1 MRVASV
7 RELLKDE
14 ALTGLTVTETGS
26 IHSHSE
32 SAAFNEGHY
41 DCIKKIAKI
50 DPAILV
56 DRKRYLSEFRKT
68 LRSTAGNVVG
78 TDRDKPL
85 SIMGITASWTLYCSI
100 LTGLMSLAVTLA
112 SQVANHSSL
121 A

>member
-1 MRVASV
+1 MRDEEKIDSDVRVASV

-56 DRKRYLSEFRKT
+56 DRKRYLSEFEED
-68 LRSTAGNVVG
+68 AQI
-78 TDRDKPL
+78 D
-85 SIMGITASWTLYCSI
+85 SWQCS
-100 LTGLMSLAVTLA
+100 G
-112 SQVANHSSL
+112 H
-121 A
+121 